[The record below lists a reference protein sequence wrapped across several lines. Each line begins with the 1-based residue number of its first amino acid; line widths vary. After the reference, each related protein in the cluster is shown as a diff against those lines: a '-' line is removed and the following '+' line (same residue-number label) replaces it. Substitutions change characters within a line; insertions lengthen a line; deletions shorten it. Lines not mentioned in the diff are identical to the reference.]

1 MALSKFLRAFLT
13 VNPLAR
19 TGKSKSLAETKAGL
33 DRILQE
39 GSEATAAE
47 KKKARQR
54 LREIAKAE
62 AAENVQR
69 SAKQSKSTPE
79 SAAKKKKLAPPAL
92 KSLEGLPD
100 DFNKGGTPKKKKVPV
115 ISIGV
120 GMAELKKGKTKM
132 MRGGMAN
139 KKEHMYVAGGAVM
152 DNLTPAQKNMVK
164 KMASANKS

>member
-1 MALSKFLRAFLT
+1 MSGLSKLMRAALT

-19 TGKSKSLAETKAGL
+19 TMTAKKLAQTRVRLEA
-33 DRILQE
+33 ILKE
-39 GSEATAAE
+39 GSEATDAQKATAR
-47 KKKARQR
+47 KKLAQMDRVEAR
-54 LREIAKAE
+54 ETE
-62 AAENVQR
+62 QR
-69 SAKQSKSTPE
+69 SMRASKNAPETP
-79 SAAKKKKLAPPAL
+79 AKKKKLEPPAL

-100 DFNKGGTPKKKKVPV
+100 DFNRGGTPKKKKVPV

-164 KMASANKS
+164 KMAAANK